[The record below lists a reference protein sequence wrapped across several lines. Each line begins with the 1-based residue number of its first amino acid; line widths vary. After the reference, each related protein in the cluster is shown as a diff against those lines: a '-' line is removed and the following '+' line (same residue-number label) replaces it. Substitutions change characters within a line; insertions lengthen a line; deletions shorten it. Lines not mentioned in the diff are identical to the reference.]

1 MTEDN
6 DLTTMELAAL
16 LSSKI
21 CHDIISPV
29 GAIANGLEL
38 LDEDQDE
45 ETHGFAMELVKNS
58 TLQATAKLKFARLA
72 FGASG
77 ASGSHIDVKDA
88 EDVSREY
95 IDSGKIELQ
104 WSAPVALLP
113 KDVIKLLLNLVLIS
127 IATIPR
133 GGSIK
138 VIVTG
143 EGDNTTL
150 ELTSEGAKARIP
162 ERVTGNF
169 DGTAEKPENA
179 HDVQHY
185 YAGKLAIECGMTVA
199 ISETELGVFIAATPG

>member
-1 MTEDN
+1 MTGEN

-16 LSSKI
+16 LSSKV

-45 ETHGFAMELVKNS
+45 ETRGFAMELVKSS
-58 TLQATAKLKFARLA
+58 TLQATAKLKFSRLA

-77 ASGSHIDVKDA
+77 VSGSHIDVKDA

-95 IDSGKIELQ
+95 VDSNKVELQ
-104 WSAPVALLP
+104 WSAPVVLLP
-113 KDVIKLLLNLVLIS
+113 KDVVKLLLNLVLIS

-133 GGSIK
+133 GGKIN
-138 VIVTG
+138 VVVTG

-150 ELTSEGAKARIP
+150 ELTSEGEKPRIP
-162 ERVTGNF
+162 EGVTGYF
-169 DGTAEKPENA
+169 DGTAEKPGDA
-179 HDVQHY
+179 HAVQPY
-185 YAGKLAIECGMTVA
+185 YAGKLAIESGLTVA
-199 ISETELGVFIAATPG
+199 ISETDRGVSIVATPG